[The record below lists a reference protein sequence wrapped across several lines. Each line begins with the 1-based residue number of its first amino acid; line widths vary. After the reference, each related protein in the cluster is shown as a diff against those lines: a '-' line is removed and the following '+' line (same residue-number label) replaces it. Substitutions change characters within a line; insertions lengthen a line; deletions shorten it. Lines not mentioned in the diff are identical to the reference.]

1 MDEVQLLMDL
11 VSVPSPTGNIQA
23 ISDLLMDRGPAM
35 GLKTWTDPAG
45 NVHMAIGEDRPR
57 VLLLCHMD
65 TVPGELPVRMEDN
78 VLHGRGSV
86 DAKGCLAAA
95 MVAAFRSVATG
106 RGSVEVVAVPDE
118 EGPSS
123 GVRYLMQ
130 GPAPD
135 AVFVGE
141 PSSWE
146 GITIGYKGLLHLRYR
161 NTTSQVH
168 AGAGLQNSAEG
179 AVALW
184 TGLKALCEEEH
195 DDLDG
200 PGMFWRPMPTLLSIS
215 THDDGLHMT
224 TEMEVD
230 VRLPPG
236 HDTSRLLAYLEDIE
250 GGATLEVVGPVPGVM
265 APKNNPLVRALL
277 ASIRAE
283 GGEPTFR
290 RKTGT
295 SDMNLAHDA
304 WPEVPIAAYG
314 PGDSM
319 LDHTPG
325 ERLDLAEYSRAI
337 NVMERA
343 VGLVIKDLGERSKV

>member
-1 MDEVQLLMDL
+1 MDDDQLLLDL
-11 VSVPSPTGNIQA
+11 VSVPSPTGNTQA
-23 ISDLLMDRGPAM
+23 ISELLMERGTSM
-35 GLKTWTDPAG
+35 GLMSWTDPAG
-45 NVHMAIGEDRPR
+45 NVHMVTGEDRPR

-95 MVAAFRSVATG
+95 MVAASRSVATG
-106 RGSVEVVAVPDE
+106 RGSVEVVAVPN
-118 EGPSS
+118 
-123 GVRYLMQ
+123 
-130 GPAPD
+130 
-135 AVFVGE
+135 
-141 PSSWE
+141 
-146 GITIGYKGLLHLRYR
+146 GLLRLRYR
-161 NTTSQVH
+161 HTTPLVH

-184 TGLKALCEEEH
+184 TGLKALCEEERVNP
-195 DDLDG
+195 DG
-200 PGMFWRPMPTLLSIS
+200 PGMFWRPIPTLMAIS
-215 THDDGLHMT
+215 TNDDGLHMT

-230 VRLPPG
+230 IRLPPR
-236 HDTSRLLAYLEDIE
+236 HDTSRLLASLEDIK
-250 GGATLEVVGPVPGVM
+250 GDATLEVVGSVPGVM

-337 NVMERA
+337 NVMERV
-343 VGLVIKDLGERSKV
+343 VGLLIRELGERSKV

>member
-1 MDEVQLLMDL
+1 MDEVQLLLDL
-11 VSVPSPTGNIQA
+11 VSVPSPTGNTEA
-23 ISDLLMDRGPAM
+23 ISDLLMERGTSM

-45 NVHMAIGEDRPR
+45 NVHMATGEDRPR

-65 TVPGELPVRMEDN
+65 TVPGDLPVGLEDN
-78 VLHGRGSV
+78 FLHGRGSV

-95 MVAAFRSVATG
+95 MVAASRSVATG

-123 GVRYLMQ
+123 GARFLVK

-135 AVFVGE
+135 AVVVGE

-184 TGLKALCEEEH
+184 TGLKNLCEE
-195 DDLDG
+195 DQGNPGG
-200 PGMFWRPMPTLLSIS
+200 PGMFWRPTPTLLAIN
-215 THDDGLHMT
+215 TNDDGLQMT

-250 GGATLEVVGPVPGVM
+250 GGPTLEVVGPVPGVM

-277 ASIRAE
+277 GSIRAE

-295 SDMNLAHDA
+295 SDMNLAHEA

-343 VGLVIKDLGERSKV
+343 VGLVIKDLVERSKV

>member
-1 MDEVQLLMDL
+1 MDEVQLLFDL
-11 VSVPSPTGNIQA
+11 VSVPSPTGNTQA
-23 ISDLLMDRGPAM
+23 IRDLLMERGTSM
-35 GLKTWTDPAG
+35 GLRSWTDPAG
-45 NVHMAIGEDRPR
+45 NVHMATGEDRPR

-65 TVPGELPVRMEDN
+65 TVPGELPVRIEDN

-95 MVAAFRSVATG
+95 MVAASRSVATG

-123 GVRYLMQ
+123 GVRNLMQ

-135 AVFVGE
+135 LVVVGE

-146 GITIGYKGLLHLRYR
+146 GITIGYKGLLRLRYR
-161 NTTSQVH
+161 HSTPQVH
-168 AGAGLQNSAEG
+168 AGAGLRNSAEG

-184 TGLKALCEEEH
+184 TGLKTLCEEEQGNP
-195 DDLDG
+195 DG
-200 PGMFWRPMPTLLSIS
+200 PGMFWRPIPTLLSIS
-215 THDDGLHMT
+215 TNDDGLHMT
-224 TEMEVD
+224 TEMDMD

-236 HDTSRLLAYLEDIE
+236 HDASRLLAYLEDFK
-250 GGATLEVVGPVPGVM
+250 GDATLEVVGPVPGVM

-319 LDHTPG
+319 LDHTPE

-343 VGLVIKDLGERSKV
+343 VGLVIKSLEERSKV